1 MLKLCIAPTNSGSS
15 SWSQPASSPVRGRPP
30 RLAPAHEAHVVEMD
44 LARARDKM
52 INGENDLF
60 RDRRE
65 DLYRVT

>member
-1 MLKLCIAPTNSGSS
+1 MVDPDGNLLVR
-15 SWSQPASSPVRGRPP
+15 ASENGE
-30 RLAPAHEAHVVEMD
+30 EAHVVEMD

-65 DLYRVT
+65 DLYRVP